1 MSKERFISKYK
12 EIHDTI
18 ASLEKEISAFD
29 RQKAIENPE
38 LLEDLKRRVTEQLAL
53 LEKTR
58 QDELSTFS

>member
-1 MSKERFISKYK
+1 MKKEKFISKYR
-12 EIHDTI
+12 EIHDNI
-18 ASLEKEISAFD
+18 ASLEKEISTFD

-38 LLEDLKRRVTEQLAL
+38 LLEDLKRRVTEQVAL

>member
-1 MSKERFISKYK
+1 MKKEKFISKYR
-12 EIHDTI
+12 EIHDNI
-18 ASLEKEISAFD
+18 ASLEKEISTFD

>member
-1 MSKERFISKYK
+1 MKKEKFISKYR
-12 EIHDTI
+12 EIHDNI
-18 ASLEKEISAFD
+18 ASLEKEISTFD
-29 RQKAIENPE
+29 RQKAIVNPE

>member
-1 MSKERFISKYK
+1 MKKEKFISKYR
-12 EIHDTI
+12 EIHDNI

-38 LLEDLKRRVTEQLAL
+38 LLEDLKRRVTEQVAL

>member
-1 MSKERFISKYK
+1 MNKKAYISKYK

-18 ASLEKEISAFD
+18 ASLEKEITSFD

-38 LLEDLKRRVTEQLAL
+38 LLEDLKRRVTEQVAL

>member
-1 MSKERFISKYK
+1 MNKKAYITKYK

-18 ASLEKEISAFD
+18 ASLEKEITAFD
-29 RQKAIENPE
+29 REKAIDHPE
-38 LLEDLKRRVTEQLAL
+38 LLEDLKRRVTEQVAL

>member
-1 MSKERFISKYK
+1 MTKEKFISKYK

-18 ASLEKEISAFD
+18 ASLEKEISTFD

-38 LLEDLKRRVTEQLAL
+38 LLEDLKRRVTEQVAL

>member
-1 MSKERFISKYK
+1 MIKEKFISKYK

-29 RQKAIENPE
+29 RQKAIENPD
-38 LLEDLKRRVTEQLAL
+38 LLEDLKKRVTEQVAL

>member
-1 MSKERFISKYK
+1 MSKEKFISKYR
-12 EIHDTI
+12 EIHDNI
-18 ASLEKEISAFD
+18 ASLEKEISTFD

>member
-1 MSKERFISKYK
+1 MSKEEFISKYK

-18 ASLEKEISAFD
+18 ASLEKEISVFD

>member
-1 MSKERFISKYK
+1 MIKEKFISKYK

-18 ASLEKEISAFD
+18 ASLEKEITAFD
-29 RQKAIENPE
+29 RQKAIDHPE
-38 LLEDLKRRVTEQLAL
+38 LLEDLKRRVTEQVSL

>member
-1 MSKERFISKYK
+1 MIKEKFISKYK

-18 ASLEKEISAFD
+18 ASLEKEITAFD